1 MKKDYQELLNL
12 IDYLIKNND
21 NATLKLD
28 KAIEVIPELSA
39 FKTCLC
45 KHSAHKHDNIFNHS
59 LEALINVEKYLDK
72 SNFSNEEIDLMHIS
86 LLLHDIG
93 KTVTRS
99 FDEDGVTHFHD
110 HPHQS
115 ALITKNILNRYI
127 IDEQKKII
135 IINLVEYHDD
145 SMNPINKDELPNMI
159 NTIGIDQVKL
169 LLKIQ
174 RADLNAH
181 SDWYANKHKTAL
193 DEIEKQYKELCN

>member
-28 KAIEVIPELSA
+28 KAIEIIPELSA

-59 LEALINVEKYLDK
+59 LEALINVGKYLDK

-99 FDEDGVTHFHD
+99 FDEDGVTHFHG

-174 RADLNAH
+174 RADLNSH
-181 SDWYANKHKTAL
+181 SDWYANKHKAAL

>member
-12 IDYLIKNND
+12 IDYLIKSND

-28 KAIEVIPELSA
+28 KAIEIIPELSA

-99 FDEDGVTHFHD
+99 FDEDGVTHFRG

-181 SDWYANKHKTAL
+181 SDWYANKHKAAL